1 MESIKNFEQFF
12 ESKKLYEM
20 NLPVMKLTEIIDDVT
35 VISDNTLK
43 KVLVSFFK
51 TYDEYI
57 DVSDKKQ
64 HIFKVHDMVGDIM
77 NNNRVSFDVCIFD
90 KGDLDRIKINLV
102 DVAIS
107 EFHNL

>member
-57 DVSDKKQ
+57 DV
-64 HIFKVHDMVGDIM
+64 
-77 NNNRVSFDVCIFD
+77 
-90 KGDLDRIKINLV
+90 
-102 DVAIS
+102 
-107 EFHNL
+107 